1 MVSNVRRRIAS
12 FLAAALLAP
21 LAVGAQATGIIDGRV
36 MDQSTGRPVE
46 SAQVS
51 IEGTT
56 IGALTNAQGAFRIT
70 GVPSRQVTV
79 RVRALGYAPTSRQ
92 VTVAPGETQRIE
104 FTVNTSAIQLDQVV
118 VTGSGQQTEVKRLGN
133 TVAVI
138 QVPQNAPINDVSAL
152 LTAREPGLSAV
163 TAGGLSGEG
172 ARIRIRGNASLTQ
185 SNEPI
190 VFVDGVRINNGGS
203 FGIGTGGGGSPS
215 RLDDIDPNT
224 IERVEVLKGAAA
236 ATLYGTEASNGVIQ
250 IFTKNGSS
258 GAPKWQ
264 LNLEG
269 ITSNFVDRVAP
280 NSFYAKTQTD
290 ADRLATF
297 WNMPGL
303 KPFEVRE
310 VPIFKDYFTET
321 GRGGSGSL
329 SVNGGTTGLTYFAS
343 GRLYQENG
351 PFGGTD
357 YGPARDYV
365 RRIATT
371 GKIQLVPFSNL
382 RLGFNNNYFNTQ
394 NEVPENNNNIYGV
407 NSLAYMARPEV
418 ANCNLSSYVA
428 PGKCSGA
435 GNPFGNQAFM
445 TAREAMNQ
453 QNNNAVSRYLGVVDA
468 DYRLAEGA
476 NWTTAVGFDYTAQR
490 DFGFSP
496 FGYNVDLFTSQTVD
510 GNRTTFNGE
519 RRLLTVDSKLAY
531 NRDIFGLSTQN
542 VVGLQVFND
551 RVVNRSGSSQNFPG
565 PGIEV
570 VGAGGAAIST
580 GESFLTT
587 INGGY
592 FGQTQVGW
600 KDLVFVTAGGRYDFS
615 SAFGAEAPGVFYP
628 KASIS
633 FVPSDMSSWGSPLG
647 INTFRVRAA
656 WGQSGRQPGAFDR
669 FTTFGPLVSEL
680 GAGLTPSQLGNQN
693 LEPEVATEIE
703 GGFEAGMFDNRLAVE
718 FSYWDRTVNDGLVS
732 RQFATS
738 GGFRQPQLTNIGTI
752 DANGYEINVRGNIY
766 RSAKSQIDLFAN
778 GAYLKQTLTSL
789 GGAPAL
795 KVGYFRYRGFMREGD
810 PLGSLYAP
818 RLAVA
823 CNGAPKTNKAGK
835 PIACLGADQFPIA
848 FNGASTPATRA
859 ELLQYFSQPRDLQ
872 TSAVQNALKP
882 FLADY
887 DGNGNPLEQF
897 VGDVIPDWSG
907 AFGGS
912 MSLGRSWR
920 FQTLFEYRTGFKV
933 QNLTDGFRG
942 SQHASIGSNRKA
954 FDEIEATLNNPA
966 STAEQRL
973 NAANLY
979 ITKHRRL
986 LEPGLHQAEDGDFV
1000 RLREIALTYNLPSG
1014 LLGRFGANGGNV
1026 TLSGRNL
1033 WLATKYSGLDPESN
1047 ENGRGSTGALT
1058 DNFLVSTDGFG
1069 LPLQRR
1075 VSLVVNLNF

>member
-1 MVSNVRRRIAS
+1 MVSHVRRRIAS
-12 FLAAALLAP
+12 LFALVLFAPMALA
-21 LAVGAQATGIIDGRV
+21 AQATGIIDGRIT
-36 MDQSTGRPVE
+36 DQTTGRPIE
-46 SAQVS
+46 SAQVFV
-51 IEGTT
+51 EGTT
-56 IGALTNAQGAFRIT
+56 LGAMTNAQGAYRIT
-70 GVPSRQVTV
+70 GVPARAVSV
-79 RVRALGYAPTSRQ
+79 RVRALGYSPMART
-92 VTVAPGETQRIE
+92 VTVAAGETAKLD
-104 FTVNTSAIQLDQVV
+104 FTINTSAIQLDQVV
-118 VTGSGQQTEVKRLGN
+118 VTGSGQRTEVKKMGN
-133 TVAVI
+133 SVAVI

-190 VFVDGVRINNGGS
+190 VFVDGVRINNGGG

-224 IERVEVLKGAAA
+224 IDRVEVLKGAAA

-269 ITSNFVDRVAP
+269 TASDFVDRVAP
-280 NSFYAKTQTD
+280 NSFYAKTQAD
-290 ADRLATF
+290 ADRLAAF
-297 WNMPGL
+297 WDMPGL
-303 KPFEVRE
+303 RPFEVRE

-321 GRGGSGSL
+321 GTAGTASL
-329 SVNGGTTGLTYFAS
+329 SVNGGTQAVTYFAS
-343 GRLYQENG
+343 GRLYTEDG
-351 PFGGTD
+351 PFGGND

-365 RRIATT
+365 RRIQSM

-382 RLGFNNNYFNTQ
+382 RLGFNNNYYNIQ
-394 NEVPENNNNIYGV
+394 NETPENNNNIYGV
-407 NSLAYMARPEV
+407 NSLAYMARPEQ
-418 ANCNLSSYVA
+418 AQCNLSTYVS
-428 PGKCSGA
+428 PGKCSGP

-445 TAREAMNQ
+445 TAREAMGQ
-453 QNNNAVSRYLGVVDA
+453 LNNNAVSRYLGVMDA
-468 DYRLAEGA
+468 DYKLAEGA
-476 NWTTAVGFDYTAQR
+476 NWTTAVGFDYTSQR

-496 FGYNVDLFTSQTVD
+496 FGYGIDLFTSQNVE
-510 GNRTTFNGE
+510 GARNTFNGE
-519 RRLLTVDSKLAY
+519 RRLLTLDSKLAY
-531 NRDIFGLSTQN
+531 NKEIFGLSTQN

-551 RVVNRSGSSQNFPG
+551 RVVNRSGSAIGFPG
-565 PGIEV
+565 PGIEQ
-570 VGAGGAAIST
+570 VGAGGQQTA
-580 GESFLTT
+580 GEFFLTT

-592 FGQTQVGW
+592 FGQTQIGW
-600 KDLVFVTAGGRYDFS
+600 KELVFATIGGRYDFS

-633 FVPSDMSSWGSPLG
+633 FVPSDMKSWGSPLG
-647 INTFRVRAA
+647 LNTFRVRAA
-656 WGQSGRQPGAFDR
+656 WGTSGRQPGAFDA
-669 FTTFGPLVSEL
+669 FTTFGPLISEF
-680 GAGLTPSQLGNQN
+680 GAGVVPSQLGNQN

-703 GGFEAGMFDNRLAVE
+703 GGFEAGFLDNRLAVE
-718 FSYWDRTVNDGLVS
+718 FSYWDRTVNDALVS

-738 GGFRQPQLTNIGTI
+738 GGFRNPQLVNIGSI
-752 DANGYEINVRGNIY
+752 DANGYEINVRGNVY
-766 RSAKSQIDLFAN
+766 RSAKSQVDLFAN
-778 GAYLKQTLTSL
+778 AAYLKQTLTSL

-835 PIACLGADQFPIA
+835 PIACLGPDQFAIA
-848 FNGASTPATRA
+848 FNGSSTPATRA
-859 ELLQYFSQPRDLQ
+859 ELLQYFSVPRDLQ
-872 TSAVQNALKP
+872 NSGVQNALKP

-887 DGNGNPLEQF
+887 DGNGNTLEQF

-966 STAEQRL
+966 STPEQRL
-973 NAANLY
+973 EAADKY
-979 ITKHRRL
+979 IQKYRRL

-1000 RLREIALTYNLPSG
+1000 RLRELALTYTLPAS
-1014 LLGRFGANGGNV
+1014 LLSRLGTKGGNV

-1075 VSLVVNLNF
+1075 VSLIVNLNF